1 MGSSCMKASRF
12 RLRPSSSFPYL
23 ARRKERGFRKLVRK
37 EPRKNLFFFNCF
49 FSFSF
54 FFLKRTEKNSDRLGY
69 IEHPKNTGEIF
80 SSHLRSSLKLFN
92 FPCVEL

>member
-1 MGSSCMKASRF
+1 MGGSCMKASRF

-37 EPRKNLFFFNCF
+37 EPRKNLFFVLFC